1 MPQTFLAKSEL
12 SAEKLR
18 RSLTERQLTMIAIGG
33 AIGVGLFLGSSL
45 TIQLAGPAV
54 IVSYLIGAVIAAIVA
69 YCLAEMA
76 LCSHSPVHSEFTRK
90 HI

>member
-18 RSLTERQLTMIAIGG
+18 RSLTELPLTMFAIGG

-54 IVSYLIGAVIAAIVA
+54 IVSYLIGAVIAGIVA
-69 YCLAEMA
+69 YCLAEWQ
-76 LCSHSPVHSEFTRK
+76 LCSHSPVHSEITRK